1 MIPRRPIFAVT
12 LALVLAAVSASWAET
27 HVIQCTTD
35 SSFEPRFVPAEA
47 SILPGDTVRWVNT
60 DSFLLDHATV
70 SGTGSADPLAGAL
83 WDSGVL
89 HAGDWFEVTFEE
101 AGVYEYFS
109 PPHEYEGMTGTIRV
123 GTSTGLDGVVEQTTW
138 GKIKE
143 RFNDLL
149 PR

>member
-1 MIPRRPIFAVT
+1 VTSRRLFAVT
-12 LALVLAAVSASWAET
+12 LALALATAAAPRAET
-27 HVIQCTTD
+27 HVVQCTTD

-47 SILPGDTVRWVNT
+47 TIYPGDTVRWVNT
-60 DSFLLDHATV
+60 DSFQLDHGTV
-70 SGTGSADPLAGAL
+70 SGTGSAEPLAGAL

-89 HAGDWFEVTFEE
+89 HAGEWFEVTFDE

-123 GTSTGLDGVVEQTTW
+123 GTSTDIEGEVEQSTW